1 MPALTQLEQGVF
13 LLQRTFLRRQVTQ
26 LRKLS
31 CEECET
37 TCALR
42 EVCGPGTTSDPF
54 LGERDD
60 GAEGA
65 FTGEVDSIDGNDM
78 AWKSC

>member
-26 LRKLS
+26 LRKLWS
-31 CEECET
+31 CAEWEGMPW
-37 TCALR
+37 ASWL
-42 EVCGPGTTSDPF
+42 VCGPGTTSDPF

-60 GAEGA
+60 GAEGEI
-65 FTGEVDSIDGNDM
+65 TDEVDM
-78 AWKSC
+78 AWNCC